1 MLMPIILLLLL
12 FSGGALVRGA
22 ARLAGGM
29 LFCLLGLLFL
39 LCAFSTI
46 LLKLAMIA
54 IIILVLGVA
63 LIVAL
68 IILARTPRTPPL
80 LSLFV
85 IVPLLGAGLLL
96 SGCSAGAPSTSGGA
110 MATPAALSADID
122 LITSFQNKAC
132 VPRKVLVA
140 VDQTGSRDW
149 YGVVSLTPAQL
160 ELILE
165 HLSGACGGE
174 IALAAI
180 RDESNLPFRRCDFS
194 AAPAIGPLPD
204 KPPSPGNIFEV
215 KRQRIAYE
223 KAVASTAQELRTWQ
237 VQAATERAECAEK
250 LNKVLGPAPLAHR
263 TDVGG
268 ILNRGRLYFSED
280 DGAAAPI
287 RKQFLMLSDGI
298 DNMHRE
304 APPTLGPSVELVL
317 VNSAGSVGALAAYDP
332 KRFESTDAALKYL
345 FRPDGREQ

>member
-1 MLMPIILLLLL
+1 MIVILALL
-12 FSGGALVRGA
+12 FLLFAGGAAVRGA
-22 ARLAGGM
+22 ARLVGGM

-46 LLKLAMIA
+46 LLKIA
-54 IIILVLGVA
+54 TVTVLILVLGVA
-63 LIVAL
+63 VIVAL
-68 IILARTPRTPPL
+68 IILARTPRTPL
-80 LSLFV
+80 LSLIVF
-85 IVPLLGAGLLL
+85 VPLLGAGLFI
-96 SGCSAGAPSTSGGA
+96 SGCSAGTPSTSSA
-110 MATPAALSADID
+110 AVATPAALSADID
-122 LITSFQNKAC
+122 LITSFQKKPC
-132 VPRKVLVA
+132 LQRKVLVA
-140 VDQTGSRDW
+140 VDETGSRDW

-160 ELILE
+160 DVILE

-180 RDESNLPFRRCDFS
+180 RDESNLPFRRCEFS
-194 AAPAIGPLPD
+194 LSPAIGPLPD
-204 KPPSPGNIFEV
+204 KPPSTGNIFEV

-223 KAVASTAQELRTWQ
+223 KSVTAMAQGLRAWQ
-237 VQAATERAECAEK
+237 AQAAAERAECTQK
-250 LNKVLGPAPLAHR
+250 LSKVLDPAPLAHR

-298 DNMHRE
+298 DNMHHG